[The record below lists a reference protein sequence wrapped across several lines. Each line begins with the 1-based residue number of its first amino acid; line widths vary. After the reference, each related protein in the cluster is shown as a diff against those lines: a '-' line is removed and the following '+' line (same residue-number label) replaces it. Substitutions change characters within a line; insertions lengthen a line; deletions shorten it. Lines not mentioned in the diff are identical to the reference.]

1 MPADFAPLP
10 RRSGHIAYR
19 SASTGALWGTEDFT
33 VTRDA
38 DGGRTLMVQCDMR
51 HGEEDVTRFTTLAV
65 DAAFQPVEAHVRI
78 LNHGK
83 PTGSGWFHFTDSE
96 AQAETATLAE
106 GRLSQ
111 RRALVRPMRGFGVHA
126 LIGDGWL
133 ATSFP
138 FDRGPGHTHFWGP
151 SLLHSLHHFGATGP
165 MLVTSIS
172 GLTYEGRESVDVP
185 AGRFDCHRL
194 SFTGMTNNHPPYT
207 MWISADG
214 DYLYVK
220 GEVAGYMDGLFQL
233 EHITGGPLA

>member
-10 RRSGHIAYR
+10 RRSGCIAYR

-33 VTRDA
+33 ITRQS
-38 DGGRTLMVQCDMR
+38 DGGRTLMVQCEMR
-51 HGEEDVTRFTTLAV
+51 HGDEDVTRFTTLAV

-83 PTGSGWFHFTDSE
+83 PSGSGWFHFTDSE

-111 RRALVRPMRGFGVHA
+111 RRPLVRPMRGFGVHA

-138 FDRGPGHTHFWGP
+138 FERGPGHTHFWGP

-165 MLVTSIS
+165 MLVTSTS
-172 GLTYEGRESVDVP
+172 GLTYEGRERVDVP

-194 SFTGMTNNHPPYT
+194 SFTGMINNHPPYT

>member
-65 DAAFQPVEAHVRI
+65 DAAFQHVEAHVRI

>member
-111 RRALVRPMRGFGVHA
+111 RWALVRPMRGFGVHA

-172 GLTYEGRESVDVP
+172 GLTYEGREAVDVP

>member
-10 RRSGHIAYR
+10 HRSGHIAYR

-172 GLTYEGRESVDVP
+172 GLTYEGREAVDVP

>member
-172 GLTYEGRESVDVP
+172 GLTYEGREALDVP